1 MASPAPAQRRRPAHP
16 AMAVPGRAQ
25 PADRR
30 EPGRAGPAGERTGA
44 ACRGDRD
51 RFRNGGGPGPAARFR
66 RDPAPVTGPPE
77 RARGDLLPGRDHGG
91 GRARAW
97 HTARYG
103 QITAALRAGCVA
115 PAPRRARR
123 DRVLMADLMP
133 RDITAADADGEQ
145 AAAAARPRPGRHL
158 IAVMLLTAAALDLT
172 QCGLVLTAPRHPAP
186 TAGLAAA
193 GLAAAVLSVR
203 TARGCQAGRRS
214 AGWAALTIGAASA
227 PQAAMSGFQGLY
239 AIPDTATAVVGVLLA
254 VAILATAGAAGQ
266 PGQYRLREERRGAAG
281 RPLTRMPA
289 PGPASAGLCC
299 HCGGAES
306 VSAKPEPAGRQEP

>member
-1 MASPAPAQRRRPAHP
+1 M
-16 AMAVPGRAQ
+16 
-25 PADRR
+25 ADR
-30 EPGRAGPAGERTGA
+30 
-44 ACRGDRD
+44 
-51 RFRNGGGPGPAARFR
+51 
-66 RDPAPVTGPPE
+66 
-77 RARGDLLPGRDHGG
+77 
-91 GRARAW
+91 
-97 HTARYG
+97 
-103 QITAALRAGCVA
+103 
-115 PAPRRARR
+115 
-123 DRVLMADLMP
+123 MP
-133 RDITAADADGEQ
+133 WDITAASADGQ
-145 AAAAARPRPGRHL
+145 KAAPAARPRPGRHL
-158 IAVMLLTAAALDLT
+158 IAVMLLTAALLDLT
-172 QCGLVLTAPRHPAP
+172 RCGLFLAAARHPAP

-266 PGQYRLREERRGAAG
+266 PGQYTENPCHGHGQSRLREERRGAAG

-306 VSAKPEPAGRQEP
+306 VSARPEPAGRQEP